1 MSSVIATSIRDI
13 RKIPAPP
20 KQFGE
25 ILQII
30 GDDQANLMLLVDL
43 IEYSPTVVARLL
55 QVANSAFFGQ
65 RRPIDNVREAVIRVL
80 GLSLTRSLTLAFFL
94 TDRLNTKIVPNF
106 DPHRHWFSAIVTA
119 KLAHEMGPSLR
130 PKIELSALYTT
141 GLLHN
146 IGLLALVQSFPKQ
159 MNAIL
164 NNNNN
169 NIPLAKKTQDFFR
182 VDHYQAGALLVK
194 SWKLPKNISEPIALL
209 RNIHYTGRNSQ
220 VANLIR
226 LSAELATI
234 FYEKD
239 TFALR
244 NFRAPSEL
252 ISQPFVDK
260 AIFAIEEQ
268 LPIIEEFSQIVIQQ
282 Q

>member
-20 KQFGE
+20 EQFGE

-43 IEYSPTVVARLL
+43 IEYSPTIAARLL

-94 TDRLNTKIVPNF
+94 TDRLNTKTVPNF

-119 KLAHEMGPSLR
+119 KLAQEMGPNLR
-130 PKIELSALYTT
+130 QKVVLSPLYTT

-159 MNAIL
+159 MNKL
-164 NNNNN
+164 LKED
-169 NIPLAKKTQDFFR
+169 NIPLAKKTQDLFR
-182 VDHYQAGALLVK
+182 IDHYQAGALLVK
-194 SWKLPKNISEPIALL
+194 SWQLPKNISEPIALL
-209 RNIHYTGRNSQ
+209 RNIHYTGKNSQ
-220 VANLIR
+220 VAHLIR

-244 NFRAPSEL
+244 NYRAPSEL
-252 ISQPFVDK
+252 IHQPFVDK

>member
-1 MSSVIATSIRDI
+1 MSSVIATSIREI

-20 KQFGE
+20 EQFGE

-43 IEYSPTVVARLL
+43 IEYSPSIAARLL
-55 QVANSAFFGQ
+55 QVSNSAYFGQ
-65 RRPIDNVREAVIRVL
+65 RKPIDNVREAIIRVL

-94 TDRLNTKIVPNF
+94 NDRLNTKLVPNF
-106 DPHRHWFSAIVTA
+106 DPRRHWFNAIITA
-119 KLAHEMGPSLR
+119 KIAQEMGPDLR
-130 PKIELSALYTT
+130 PNIELSALYTA

-146 IGLLALVQSFPKQ
+146 IGLLALVQTFPKK
-159 MNAIL
+159 MNEL
-164 NNNNN
+164 LKKD
-169 NIPLAKKTQDFFR
+169 NIPLSQKTQQHFHI
-182 VDHYQAGALLVK
+182 DHYQAGALLVK
-194 SWKLPKNISEPIALL
+194 SWKLPKNISEPISRL
-209 RNIHYTGRNSQ
+209 RNIHYNGKNSQ
-220 VANLIR
+220 VPHLIR
-226 LSAELATI
+226 LSAEIATI

-239 TFALR
+239 TYALR
-244 NFRAPSEL
+244 NYRAPSEL
-252 ISQPFVDK
+252 INQPFVDK

>member
-1 MSSVIATSIRDI
+1 MGSIIAANIRDI
-13 RKIPAPP
+13 RTIPAPP
-20 KQFGE
+20 EQFGQ
-25 ILQII
+25 ILKII
-30 GDDQANLMLLVDL
+30 GDDQTNLMLLVDL
-43 IEYSPTVVARLL
+43 IEYSPTITARLL
-55 QVANSAFFGQ
+55 HVANSAFFGQ
-65 RRPIDNVREAVIRVL
+65 RRPIVNVREAIIRVL

-106 DPHRHWFSAIVTA
+106 DPHRHWFTAIVTA

-130 PKIELSALYTT
+130 PKIEIAPLYTT

-159 MNAIL
+159 MNEL
-164 NNNNN
+164 LKNGT
-169 NIPLAKKTQDFFR
+169 IPLAVKTRDLFHI
-182 VDHYQAGALLVK
+182 DHYQAGALLVK
-194 SWKLPKNISEPIALL
+194 SWKLPNNISEPIALL

-220 VANLIR
+220 VAHLIR

-244 NFRAPSEL
+244 NYRAPNGL
-252 ISQPFVDK
+252 ITQPFVDK

-268 LPIIEEFSQIVIQQ
+268 LPVIEEFSQIVMQQ
-282 Q
+282 L

>member
-1 MSSVIATSIRDI
+1 MSSVIATSIRNI

-20 KQFGE
+20 EQFGE

-43 IEYSPTVVARLL
+43 IELSPTITARLL

-65 RRPIDNVREAVIRVL
+65 RNPIDNVREAVIRVL

-94 TDRLNTKIVPNF
+94 TDRLNTKNVPNF
-106 DPHRHWFSAIVTA
+106 DPRRHWFNAIVTA

-130 PKIELSALYTT
+130 PKIELSAIYTT

-159 MNAIL
+159 MNEL
-164 NNNNN
+164 LKKD
-169 NIPLAKKTQDFFR
+169 NIPLAQKTQQLFR
-182 VDHYQAGALLVK
+182 TDHYQAGALLVK

-209 RNIHYTGRNSQ
+209 RNIHYTGKNAQ
-220 VANLIR
+220 VAHLIR
-226 LSAELATI
+226 LSTELATI

-244 NFRAPSEL
+244 NYRAPSEL
-252 ISQPFVDK
+252 IPQPFVDK

-268 LPIIEEFSQIVIQQ
+268 LPVIEEFSQIVIQQ
-282 Q
+282 